1 MVLIP
6 TIIEKTHNG
15 EKARDIYSRLLEDRI
30 IFVGTQVEANMANS
44 IVAQLLRLEKKDPDK
59 DITMYINSPG
69 GEVYSGFAIY
79 DTMQHIKCDVA
90 TVCVGM
96 AASFGAILLTGG
108 TKGKRYALPN
118 AEVMIHQPL
127 GGAQGQATEIA
138 IVAEH
143 ILKLRGSLNNVLA
156 KHSGQPLSRIEKDV
170 ERDKFMSAHEAV
182 EYGLIDKVIGSTAVL
197 NAKPAKKGNKTA

>member
-44 IVAQLLRLEKKDPDK
+44 IIAQLLRLEKKDPEK

-108 TKGKRYALPN
+108 TKGKRYAL
-118 AEVMIHQPL
+118 QPL

-143 ILKLRGSLNNVLA
+143 ILKLRGSLNNVLV
-156 KHSGQPLSRIEKDV
+156 KHTGQPISQIEKDV
-170 ERDKFMSAHEAV
+170 ERDKFMSAQEAV
-182 EYGLIDKVIGSTAVL
+182 EYGLIDKVIGSTAML
-197 NAKPAKKGNKTA
+197 NATPAKKRK